1 MPVCA
6 KILAQRSP
14 SNGTSATKF
23 AQQVQKHQFWG
34 VFSAMGEL
42 FRAHAHAKP
51 SRAKDFAHRTKRRS
65 DFETDNTSATEK
77 HAKNTHFSP
86 AKAMTVSTDPPQRPA
101 KATPVSDNHAARS
114 YKPTPQQT
122 RMQFDWVKFQRSLK
136 TAQFQRCYFKIR
148 KGRGGI
154 ACEIECG
161 LRNVGSDHSMRVL
174 RDGEGLATVPVGDV
188 RPEQAH
194 AHQASPGGRR
204 GAWPRCRWAAAGPGR
219 ASRSTTPS
227 HQARVWRSRGRAAAH
242 RHTQRPGPSRQATG
256 GRRSGGARNTSG
268 TSSWRWGGIE
278 IPSQRDARNNRQHNA
293 TIDGANR
300 HRKNPCTA

>member
-1 MPVCA
+1 
-6 KILAQRSP
+6 
-14 SNGTSATKF
+14 
-23 AQQVQKHQFWG
+23 
-34 VFSAMGEL
+34 MGEL

-154 ACEIECG
+154 ACKIGCG

>member
-1 MPVCA
+1 
-6 KILAQRSP
+6 
-14 SNGTSATKF
+14 
-23 AQQVQKHQFWG
+23 
-34 VFSAMGEL
+34 MGEL

-101 KATPVSDNHAARS
+101 KTTPVSDNHAARS

-154 ACEIECG
+154 ACKIGCG

-204 GAWPRCRWAAAGPGR
+204 GAWPPPTGTHSGP
-219 ASRSTTPS
+219 A
-227 HQARVWRSRGRAAAH
+227 HQGNPRGRPEIRRCPEH
-242 RHTQRPGPSRQATG
+242 QRDLIVEM
-256 GRRSGGARNTSG
+256 
-268 TSSWRWGGIE
+268 GGIE

-293 TIDGANR
+293 TIDGANK

>member
-1 MPVCA
+1 
-6 KILAQRSP
+6 
-14 SNGTSATKF
+14 
-23 AQQVQKHQFWG
+23 
-34 VFSAMGEL
+34 MGEL

-227 HQARVWRSRGRAAAH
+227 HQARVWLFERAGRRPPAHTAA
-242 RHTQRPGPSRQATG
+242 RPIKATHAG
-256 GRRSGGARNTSG
+256 GRKSGRPHGRPENRRG
-268 TSSWRWGGIE
+268 TTTPE
-278 IPSQRDARNNRQHNA
+278 IRRVH
-293 TIDGANR
+293 NR
-300 HRKNPCTA
+300 HPHNGQKETLTAPGTP